1 MKVRWTRSSVRLRI
15 TPDELEALEQGHAIE
30 ERMGIPGGFVMR
42 LEPSDVTALDSSAGV
57 VRFGLSSADLG
68 RSDAPET
75 EGVYFQDVLKY
86 FVEKDFPCT
95 HPRKPE
101 TAEPKAETFDR
112 PVNQKM

>member
-15 TPDELEALEQGHAIE
+15 SPDELLALERGDFVE

-42 LEPSDVTALDSSAGV
+42 LEPAEVTILDSSAGV

-68 RSDAPET
+68 RLSAPET
-75 EGVYFQDVLKY
+75 EGVYFQDALKY
-86 FVEKDFPCT
+86 FVEKDFPCA

-101 TAEPKAETFDR
+101 VAEPNAETFDR
-112 PVNQKM
+112 PVDQKM